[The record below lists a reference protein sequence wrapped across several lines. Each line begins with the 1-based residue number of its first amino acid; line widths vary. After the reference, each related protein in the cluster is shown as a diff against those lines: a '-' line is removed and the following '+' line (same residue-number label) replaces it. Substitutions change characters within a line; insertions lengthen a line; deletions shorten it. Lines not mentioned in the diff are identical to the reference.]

1 MARMAIEKYSQV
13 GDLVMDPF
21 AGCGTTVIEA
31 KSLGRNS
38 VGYEINS
45 EGVRIANNMLKQ
57 SIFQENAKLINVMK
71 IKDSRTITKDDIKK
85 DSKKEYVDFV
95 LTSPPYY
102 NNLPYSKDE
111 KQLGIIGDYN
121 QFLNELNIIWT
132 NCFNIL
138 KEDGF
143 MCVVVGDCRGS
154 MKKRKI
160 NGHHGLIPL
169 HCDIVSQCRKL
180 GFYLWD
186 IIIHPIY
193 NMNSLHNFFYMR
205 WLKQNNLQFINH
217 DYVLVFRKF
226 NPHSFRYVEGKEV
239 VSEIKIPDLKQKK
252 KNKKITKTPHTPY
265 ERND

>member
-1 MARMAIEKYSQV
+1 MEDTQNLIEVVSYPIWQEWLEKYSQE
-13 GDLVMDPF
+13 GDLILDAF
-21 AGCGTTVIEA
+21 AGCGTTIIEA
-31 KSLGRNS
+31 RSLKRNAI
-38 VGYEINS
+38 GYEINP

-57 SIFQENAKLINVMK
+57 DTLDKNKK
-71 IKDSRTITKDDIKK
+71 IISSVKRKDSKTITKEDILK
-85 DSKKEYVDFV
+85 DGKKEFVDFI

-111 KQLGIIGDYN
+111 EQLGIIEDYN
-121 QFLNELNIIWT
+121 QFLESLNTIWA
-132 NCFNIL
+132 NCFNVL

-169 HCDIVSQCRKL
+169 HCDIISQCRKL

-217 DYVLVFRKF
+217 DYILVFRKF
-226 NPHSFRYVEGKEV
+226 NPNSFKYVEGK
-239 VSEIKIPDLKQKK
+239 
-252 KNKKITKTPHTPY
+252 
-265 ERND
+265 